1 MSRIPVTKTPKVY
14 VGGQFIRSESGRVFA
29 VREAGRGRGEAG
41 SGKRE
46 GALLGNIPQC
56 TRKDLRNAVEAA
68 AKAGPDWAKR
78 TPYNRGQIIYRLGEM
93 LEARSAEMADAIVL
107 SGAGTKAGA
116 AKEVA
121 ATVDRLI
128 YYAGWSDKYEQ
139 VLGNTNPVA
148 GPFFNFTVAE
158 PMGIVGI
165 IAGDASPLLGL
176 ISQVAPVIVSGNT
189 VVSLASEEFP
199 YPAIV
204 LGEMLATSDLPG
216 GVVNVLTGFRKELLP
231 TFATHTHI
239 RGVSAVVSADEKKQL
254 QLGAAESIKRVRA
267 REAGSRKR
275 EVGRRKRD
283 AGSGIGKPV
292 DWEDTKTQSVYEI
305 RDFVE
310 FKTTWHPI
318 GA

>member
-1 MSRIPVTKTPKVY
+1 MPRIPVTKTPKVY
-14 VGGQFIRSESGRVFA
+14 VGGQFIRSESGRVFP
-29 VREAGRGRGEAG
+29 VREAG
-41 SGKRE
+41 SGKRESGGAKGE

-68 AKAGPDWAKR
+68 AKAGPDWAQR

-93 LEARSAEMADAIVL
+93 LEARSAEMTDALVM
-107 SGAGTKAGA
+107 SGAATKAAG

-128 YYAGWSDKYEQ
+128 YYAGWADKYEQ

-158 PMGIVGI
+158 PMGIIGV
-165 IAGDASPLLGL
+165 IADDAFPLLGL
-176 ISQVAPVIVSGNT
+176 LSQIAPVILSGNT
-189 VVSLASEEFP
+189 VVCLASEKYP

-216 GVVNVLTGFRKELLP
+216 GVVNILTGFRKELIP

-239 RGVSAVVSADEKKQL
+239 RALNAVVSQEEKKQL

-267 REAGSRKR
+267 R
-275 EVGRRKRD
+275 KRD
-283 AGSGIGKPV
+283 DDIAWIGN
-292 DWEDTKTQSVYEI
+292 ETQSVYEI
-305 RDFVE
+305 RDFIE

>member
-1 MSRIPVTKTPKVY
+1 MTARLPVTKTPKVY
-14 VGGQFIRSESGRVFA
+14 VGGQFIRSESGRVFPI
-29 VREAGRGRGEAG
+29 REGGAKNGT
-41 SGKRE
+41 

-93 LEARSAEMADAIVL
+93 LEARTREMCDAIVI
-107 SGAGTKAGA
+107 SGAATKAIA
-116 AKEVA
+116 AKEVSA
-121 ATVDRLI
+121 SVDRLI
-128 YYAGWSDKYEQ
+128 YYAGWADKYEQ

-158 PMGIVGI
+158 PMGIIGI
-165 IAGDASPLLGL
+165 IADDEAPLLGL
-176 ISQVAPVIVSGNT
+176 LSQIAPVIVSGNT
-189 VVSLASEEFP
+189 CIALASENYP

-216 GVVNVLTGFRKELLP
+216 GVVNLLTGFRKEMLP

-239 RGVSAVVSADEKKQL
+239 RGISAVVNQDEKKEL
-254 QLGAAESIKRVRA
+254 QVGAADSIKRVRA
-267 REAGSRKR
+267 KPAG
-275 EVGRRKRD
+275 GD
-283 AGSGIGKPV
+283 V
-292 DWEDTKTQSVYEI
+292 DWMADKAQGAYEI
-305 RDFVE
+305 RDFIE

>member
-1 MSRIPVTKTPKVY
+1 MPRIPVTKTPKVY
-14 VGGQFIRSESGRVFA
+14 IGGQFIRSESGRVFP
-29 VREAGRGRGEAG
+29 VREVRG
-41 SGKRE
+41 GKRE
-46 GALLGNIPQC
+46 GGLLGNIPQC

-68 AKAGPDWAKR
+68 AKAGPDWAQR

-93 LEARSAEMADAIVL
+93 LESRSAEVAESLVV
-107 SGAGTKAGA
+107 SGAASKAA
-116 AKEVA
+116 ATKEVA
-121 ATVDRLI
+121 AAVDRLI

-158 PMGIVGI
+158 PMGIIGI
-165 IAGDASPLLGL
+165 IADDASPLLGL
-176 ISQVAPVIVSGNT
+176 LSQIAPVIVSGN
-189 VVSLASEEFP
+189 VCVCLASQEYP

-204 LGEMLATSDLPG
+204 LGELLAVSDLPG
-216 GVVNVLTGFRKELLP
+216 GVVNILTGFRKELVP

-239 RGVSAVVSADEKKQL
+239 RGVSAVVNQEEKKQL

-267 REAGSRKR
+267 R
-275 EVGRRKRD
+275 KRD
-283 AGSGIGKPV
+283 DEI
-292 DWEDTKTQSVYEI
+292 DWGGEQAQSVYEI

>member
-1 MSRIPVTKTPKVY
+1 MARIPITKTPKVY
-14 VGGQFIRSESGRVFA
+14 VGGQFIRSESGRVFP
-29 VREAGRGRGEAG
+29 VQKQGRPSDKAQ
-41 SGKRE
+41 
-46 GALLGNIPQC
+46 LLGNIPQC

-68 AKAGPDWAKR
+68 AKAGPDWAQR

-93 LEARSAEMADAIVL
+93 VESRSAEMADALVM
-107 SGAGTKAGA
+107 SGAGTKTSA

-121 ATVDRLI
+121 ASVDRLI
-128 YYAGWSDKYEQ
+128 YYAGWADKYEQ

-158 PMGIVGI
+158 PMGIIGV
-165 IAGDASPLLGL
+165 IADDEFPLLGL
-176 ISQVAPVIVSGNT
+176 LSQIAPVILSGNT
-189 VVSLASEEFP
+189 VVCLASEAYP

-204 LGEMLATSDLPG
+204 LGEMLAVSDLPG
-216 GVVNVLTGFRKELLP
+216 GVVNILTGFRKELVP

-239 RGVSAVVSADEKKQL
+239 RGVSAVVNADEKKKL
-254 QLGAAESIKRVRA
+254 ALGAAESIKRVRTRP
-267 REAGSRKR
+267 REDRSR
-275 EVGRRKRD
+275 
-283 AGSGIGKPV
+283 V
-292 DWEDTKTQSVYEI
+292 DWAADKAQSLYEI